1 MADRPSAAGGISRN
15 VDTIIRDAV
24 ATVWT
29 SAPVPPP
36 GGRVTGRTPAGF
48 EPGIVVP
55 FFMGLVGSS
64 SGFVSIAG
72 DKRCWRIEEAGREGV
87 LPCSAG
93 GAASRIRTEDLSFTK
108 ALLYHCAKAAG
119 NGAGGY
125 GTAARP
131 LSYVGRVSNIAD
143 DFGQTCCLVWRVHEH
158 DPRVEWLAQRRTA
171 DDCRS
176 SRLLLASAPSR
187 QAESRSLDRDEARE
201 LPGRAPVKAARHG
214 WDTQR
219 ACEHLGPLQEVLA
232 HPDLDTAHGR
242 VP

>member
-72 DKRCWRIEEAGREGV
+72 DKRCWRIEEAGREGA

-125 GTAARP
+125 ETAARP
-131 LSYVGRVSNIAD
+131 LSYVGLVSNIAD
-143 DFGQTCCLVWRVHEH
+143 DFGQTCCLVWRVNMIPGSSGWHNAEQLMT
-158 DPRVEWLAQRRTA
+158 VEVVACCW
-171 DDCRS
+171 
-176 SRLLLASAPSR
+176 R
-187 QAESRSLDRDEARE
+187 QL
-201 LPGRAPVKAARHG
+201 
-214 WDTQR
+214 
-219 ACEHLGPLQEVLA
+219 
-232 HPDLDTAHGR
+232 HPDRQNRDPSTATKLVSCPDEH
-242 VP
+242 P